1 MHVQWRKTLRLTRFM
16 SKSASNSEIKLN
28 KYSSI
33 LTEHKSR
40 GAAQAMLYA
49 TGIKEQDIT
58 KPQVGIASMWWEGN
72 PCNMHLLDLAME
84 IKKGVEKEDMVGLRF
99 NTIGVSDG
107 ISMYV
112 WDVFASLQI
121 FMKR

>member
-1 MHVQWRKTLRLTRFM
+1 MPVQWCKALRLTRCM
-16 SKSASNSEIKLN
+16 SNNASSSEIKLN

-49 TGIKEQDIT
+49 TGIKEEDIT

-84 IKKGVEKEDMVGLRF
+84 IKKSVEKQDLVGLRF
-99 NTIGVSDG
+99 NTVGVSDV
-107 ISMYV
+107 I
-112 WDVFASLQI
+112 AQ
-121 FMKR
+121 